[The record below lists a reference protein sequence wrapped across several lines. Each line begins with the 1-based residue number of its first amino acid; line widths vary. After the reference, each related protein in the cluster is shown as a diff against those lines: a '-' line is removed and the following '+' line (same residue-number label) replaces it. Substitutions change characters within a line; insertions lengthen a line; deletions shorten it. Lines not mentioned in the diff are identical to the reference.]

1 MVLHAWSEHVVH
13 VELVSD
19 DREIARAAAR
29 YLELRY
35 GGEDV
40 EVDAEPGRLRV
51 HSEPE
56 RRVTSADVV
65 QALVEAGV
73 RAHALH
79 EREEWSVTDA

>member
-1 MVLHAWSEHVVH
+1 MALHAWSEHVVH

-35 GGEDV
+35 GEEDDEV
-40 EVDAEPGRLRV
+40 EAGPGRLRV

-56 RRVTSADVV
+56 RRVTSADVA